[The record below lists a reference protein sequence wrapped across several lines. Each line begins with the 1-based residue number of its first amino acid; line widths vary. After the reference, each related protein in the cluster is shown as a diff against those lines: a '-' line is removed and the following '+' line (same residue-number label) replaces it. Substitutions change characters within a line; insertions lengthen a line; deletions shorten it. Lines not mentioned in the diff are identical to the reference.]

1 MLLAE
6 LFGTVGLI
14 LLLVTFIL
22 NIAKKI
28 KRNSKIYNSL
38 NFLGA
43 GLLVYYS
50 YTINSRIFFILELIW
65 ALVALYFLIKL
76 IIKK

>member
-6 LFGTVGLI
+6 LFGTVGLT

-22 NIAKKI
+22 NIVKKI

-50 YTINSRIFFILELIW
+50 YTLNSIIFFILELIW